1 MYQPYGLY
9 VTAETDGRI
18 KRKLVTKSGTETVDS
33 VSIQDELMNF
43 SARDMS
49 TYLYF
54 MKELEKY
61 AEVITE
67 GIYENNG
74 EIYMD
79 NFDAFLAEVNVFL
92 ESLESQPIIQTL
104 TLAFLEDNVKED
116 DGSAMFVC
124 EAVTEIDYCIQ
135 ELYAFKIVL
144 YNIFLDYMKD
154 GKIDGE
160 RYPFM
165 NHSEF
170 QTLHLFDGSV
180 RIQYLF
186 RAPVK
191 YYVFLLMQFLSEK
204 PIIAQCENCGNFF
217 VPKTKKKTLYCDR
230 VIADGKTCKQVA
242 PKQKHKKLAE
252 NDPVIEAYDRTRR
265 KMYKRLE
272 RAVDAPFQSV
282 RYMDYEMYDTWLRTA
297 QNAKKDYIAGNLTAE
312 ETLKRIEVKD

>member
-9 VTAETDGRI
+9 VTAEADGRI

-43 SARDMS
+43 SACDMS
-49 TYLYF
+49 NYLYF

-74 EIYMD
+74 EIHMD

-104 TLAFLEDNVKED
+104 TLAFLEDNGKED

-124 EAVTEIDYCIQ
+124 EAVTEIEYCIQ

-170 QTLHLFDGSV
+170 QTLHLFDGAV

-191 YYVFLLMQFLSEK
+191 YY
-204 PIIAQCENCGNFF
+204 G
-217 VPKTKKKTLYCDR
+217 Y
-230 VIADGKTCKQVA
+230 
-242 PKQKHKKLAE
+242 
-252 NDPVIEAYDRTRR
+252 
-265 KMYKRLE
+265 
-272 RAVDAPFQSV
+272 QSSPP
-282 RYMDYEMYDTWLRTA
+282 
-297 QNAKKDYIAGNLTAE
+297 
-312 ETLKRIEVKD
+312 LK

>member
-43 SARDMS
+43 SACDMS
-49 TYLYF
+49 NYLYF

-74 EIYMD
+74 EIHMD
-79 NFDAFLAEVNVFL
+79 NFDAFLVEVNVFL

-124 EAVTEIDYCIQ
+124 EAVTEIEYCIQ

-154 GKIDGE
+154 GKN
-160 RYPFM
+160 RRRA
-165 NHSEF
+165 
-170 QTLHLFDGSV
+170 LSV
-180 RIQYLF
+180 YEPLRISNPSSF
-186 RAPVK
+186 R
-191 YYVFLLMQFLSEK
+191 
-204 PIIAQCENCGNFF
+204 
-217 VPKTKKKTLYCDR
+217 R
-230 VIADGKTCKQVA
+230 
-242 PKQKHKKLAE
+242 
-252 NDPVIEAYDRTRR
+252 
-265 KMYKRLE
+265 
-272 RAVDAPFQSV
+272 
-282 RYMDYEMYDTWLRTA
+282 
-297 QNAKKDYIAGNLTAE
+297 
-312 ETLKRIEVKD
+312 